1 MTAPT
6 GLDRATLALG
16 AASVLSA
23 ALVFAS
29 EEWEFIRV
37 HRGAALVALVLGVL
51 AGVAGWFAN
60 RLLTLT
66 AGVLFLL
73 AAAVLLVLLA
83 LHGNGGYLD
92 GSASTFSLW
101 LGLGIGLVVLGLTP
115 RDTTT

>member
-1 MTAPT
+1 VA
-6 GLDRATLALG
+6 LDRATLALG

-23 ALVFAS
+23 ALGFAS

-37 HRGAALVALVLGVL
+37 HGGAALVALVLGVL
-51 AGVAGWFAN
+51 AGVAGWFAS
-60 RLLTLT
+60 RLLTLI

-73 AAAVLLVLLA
+73 AAAVLVVLLA
-83 LHGNGGYLD
+83 LHGNGGLLD

-115 RDTTT
+115 RDATT

>member
-1 MTAPT
+1 MTAPV

-16 AASVLSA
+16 AASVLSG
-23 ALVFAS
+23 ALAFAND
-29 EEWEFIRV
+29 EWEFIRI
-37 HRGAALVALVLGVL
+37 HGGAALVAVVLGVL
-51 AGVAGWFAN
+51 AGAAGWLAN
-60 RLLTLT
+60 RRLTLT

-73 AAAVLLVLLA
+73 ASAVLLVLLA
-83 LHGNGGYLD
+83 LHGNGGFLD